1 VGLRAGLDRC
11 AKFRPPPPTGIRSPD
26 RPVAIPTEL
35 PGPRRCSTEMKW
47 EVIRTKGTMKIV
59 YRSDDDF
66 YGVLMYESS
75 VYCGLG

>member
-1 VGLRAGLDRC
+1 VGLKAGLDWYGKSRHN
-11 AKFRPPPPTGIRSPD
+11 GIRSPD